1 MSAEKLSDRRGAPGA
16 QPSPRLLL
24 VDQDAWCRAIADG
37 ALRAQGYRVVCTGDA
52 ETSVRVARELLPD
65 LVVFDVSL
73 PLFEEVPPSQRR
85 SSDRPRPEPF
95 PRVSPAYAILRALEL
110 EPAGVHPVV
119 LLKDE
124 AAGDRSRTSRF
135 AVLGYV
141 SKPFTPYTLVRQLE
155 SHVGRLRFRAEAAS
169 APAPPPEKQPASE
182 AALEG
187 SVDLFGVPA
196 ILEVLHFNKLSGV
209 CSFRG
214 SAGSS
219 AEVQFRQGEIVGARA
234 ENGLEGANAIFRMI
248 SWTEG
253 RFSFVHQT
261 PSEDARLPLRFEQLL
276 LEGMK
281 RLDEQRLFPFP
292 MMMGTA
298 PRVGR
303 S

>member
-1 MSAEKLSDRRGAPGA
+1 MSAQRAGDRRGAPGVQA
-16 QPSPRLLL
+16 TPRLLL
-24 VDQDAWCRAIADG
+24 VDHDAWCRAIADG

-52 ETSVRVARELLPD
+52 ETAVRVGRELLPD
-65 LVVFDVSL
+65 LVVFDVAL
-73 PLFEEVPPSQRR
+73 PLVEEVPPSQRR

-119 LLKDE
+119 LLKDD
-124 AAGDRSRTSRF
+124 AGGEQTRTSRF

-155 SHVGRLRFRAEAAS
+155 SHVGRLRFRAEAS
-169 APAPPPEKQPASE
+169 ATNTPPRIEAERPT

-187 SVDLFGVPA
+187 SVELFGVPA
-196 ILEVLHFNKLSGV
+196 ILEILHFNQLSGL
-209 CSFRG
+209 CCFQDATG
-214 SAGSS
+214 GA
-219 AEVQFRQGEIVGARA
+219 AEVHFRQGEIVAARA
-234 ENGLEGANAIFRMI
+234 DNVDGADAIFRLL
-248 SWTEG
+248 SWSDG
-253 RFSFVHQT
+253 RFSFMHQT
-261 PSEDARLPLRFEQLL
+261 PREDARIPLRFEQLL

-292 MMMGTA
+292 MMLGHA